1 MFHILLAN
9 FVVMAL
15 PLLLFVAGV
24 MLVAT
29 APRAIW
35 RRLGL
40 LLVALPSGI
49 LAYIIASIAG
59 ASLRGDGHFY
69 SVPFG
74 GYDLSNNTA
83 VGASVLLW
91 IGAVFGVLD
100 FVLRFKK

>member
-1 MFHILLAN
+1 MFGLLLAN
-9 FVVMAL
+9 SVVMVL
-15 PLLLFVAGV
+15 PLLLFFAGV
-24 MLVAT
+24 MIVEK
-29 APRAIW
+29 APGAIW

-49 LAYIIASIAG
+49 LAYIIASIAS

-83 VGASVLLW
+83 IGASVLLW
-91 IGAVFGVLD
+91 IGAVFGVLAV
-100 FVLRFKK
+100 VLRVKR

>member
-1 MFHILLAN
+1 MFRILLAN
-9 FVVMAL
+9 FVVMVL

-24 MLVAT
+24 MLVAM
-29 APRAIW
+29 APRAIS
-35 RRLGL
+35 RRPGL

-49 LAYIIASIAG
+49 LAYIIASVAG

-83 VGASVLLW
+83 IGASVLLW
-91 IGAVFGVLD
+91 IGVVFGVLAV
-100 FVLRFKK
+100 VLRIKR

>member
-1 MFHILLAN
+1 MFRLLLSN
-9 FVVMAL
+9 FVVMVL
-15 PLLLFVAGV
+15 PLLMLVTGV
-24 MLVAT
+24 MLVEK
-29 APRAIW
+29 APRVIW

-49 LAYIIASIAG
+49 LAYIIASVAG

-91 IGAVFGVLD
+91 IGAVFGVLA